1 MKAPKE
7 IASKAER
14 YKELKKEIDKLYE
27 ELEEFANENGFED
40 FWIDGFGVSQEP
52 NGEEQTD
59 GEYCDQWMRGEDS
72 GDGIYYYPI
81 EGSTQYFWLNN
92 CFEFCG
98 ESKIV
103 VNVGKDTNVPSND
116 GWIPVEERLPEDC
129 EEIVLVQVSGKPADN
144 ILFDNAFEFAL
155 YEKEEGWMLDNYPE
169 WKNPDVI
176 AWQSLPEPYR
186 RFKKELS

>member
-72 GDGIYYYPI
+72 GDGITI
-81 EGSTQYFWLNN
+81 
-92 CFEFCG
+92 
-98 ESKIV
+98 
-103 VNVGKDTNVPSND
+103 
-116 GWIPVEERLPEDC
+116 RLKE
-129 EEIVLVQVSGKPADN
+129 VRN
-144 ILFDNAFEFAL
+144 IF
-155 YEKEEGWMLDNYPE
+155 G
-169 WKNPDVI
+169 
-176 AWQSLPEPYR
+176 
-186 RFKKELS
+186 

>member
-72 GDGIYYYPI
+72 GDGIYSY
-81 EGSTQYFWLNN
+81 
-92 CFEFCG
+92 
-98 ESKIV
+98 
-103 VNVGKDTNVPSND
+103 
-116 GWIPVEERLPEDC
+116 R
-129 EEIVLVQVSGKPADN
+129 KPD
-144 ILFDNAFEFAL
+144 
-155 YEKEEGWMLDNYPE
+155 
-169 WKNPDVI
+169 
-176 AWQSLPEPYR
+176 
-186 RFKKELS
+186 

>member
-59 GEYCDQWMRGEDS
+59 GEYCDQWM
-72 GDGIYYYPI
+72 
-81 EGSTQYFWLNN
+81 N
-92 CFEFCG
+92 
-98 ESKIV
+98 
-103 VNVGKDTNVPSND
+103 
-116 GWIPVEERLPEDC
+116 
-129 EEIVLVQVSGKPADN
+129 
-144 ILFDNAFEFAL
+144 
-155 YEKEEGWMLDNYPE
+155 
-169 WKNPDVI
+169 
-176 AWQSLPEPYR
+176 
-186 RFKKELS
+186 

>member
-27 ELEEFANENGFED
+27 ELEEFANDNGFED

-81 EGSTQYFWLNN
+81 EGSTQYFWVAYS
-92 CFEFCG
+92 F
-98 ESKIV
+98 
-103 VNVGKDTNVPSND
+103 
-116 GWIPVEERLPEDC
+116 
-129 EEIVLVQVSGKPADN
+129 
-144 ILFDNAFEFAL
+144 
-155 YEKEEGWMLDNYPE
+155 
-169 WKNPDVI
+169 
-176 AWQSLPEPYR
+176 
-186 RFKKELS
+186 

>member
-59 GEYCDQWMRGEDS
+59 GEYCDQWMRG
-72 GDGIYYYPI
+72 
-81 EGSTQYFWLNN
+81 
-92 CFEFCG
+92 
-98 ESKIV
+98 KIPEMEYI
-103 VNVGKDTNVPSND
+103 T
-116 GWIPVEERLPEDC
+116 IRLKE
-129 EEIVLVQVSGKPADN
+129 VRN
-144 ILFDNAFEFAL
+144 IF
-155 YEKEEGWMLDNYPE
+155 G
-169 WKNPDVI
+169 
-176 AWQSLPEPYR
+176 
-186 RFKKELS
+186 